1 MKTPTKSI
9 PILNVSPIDPK
20 YIDIRNKYYWYFT
33 DDDKNYFKEESIKLK
48 DGNSSFTL
56 SPQFRRNSQW
66 SVNSNISFV
75 QLDKDKKSSSNNN
88 NNSSIH
94 TITSKNSNF
103 TKSKIEKPDNDDSI
117 TGATTTTTI
126 TKPSNLL
133 NKENEIKSSP
143 HSSIW
148 KRAIL
153 MVL

>member
-1 MKTPTKSI
+1 MVVTGGNITTTIETNNNLSVKTPTKSI

-75 QLDKDKKSSSNNN
+75 QLDKDKDKD
-88 NNSSIH
+88 
-94 TITSKNSNF
+94 KE
-103 TKSKIEKPDNDDSI
+103 KIK
-117 TGATTTTTI
+117 
-126 TKPSNLL
+126 KR
-133 NKENEIKSSP
+133 KEI
-143 HSSIW
+143 IFQ
-148 KRAIL
+148 
-153 MVL
+153 